1 MQGTLATHEIDK
13 VEAALV
19 ANFPRAEFPVENHF
33 VPGLY
38 RRTTTL
44 PAGTAMVSMEHK
56 TEHFFVILSG
66 EVRVS
71 SGNEGSVTYI
81 GPCMGVTKP
90 GTRRILHAVTETIW
104 ATFHVTEETDVAKIA
119 EQILEPHVNPLIPEK
134 SKNQWKGGPCL
145 G

>member
-1 MQGTLATHEIDK
+1 MQGTLATHEIDE

-44 PAGTAMVSMEHK
+44 PAGTVMVSMEHK
-56 TEHFFVILSG
+56 TEHFFFIVKGTVHVTSL
-66 EVRVS
+66 
-71 SGNEGSVTYI
+71 NEGRVTYV
-81 GPCMGVTKP
+81 GPCAGVTKP
-90 GTRRILHAVTETIW
+90 RTRRILQAETETVW
-104 ATFHVTEETDVAKIA
+104 MTYHVTDETDVEKIA
-119 EQILEPHVNPLIPEK
+119 EQILEPHVNPLIPEDA
-134 SKNQWKGGPCL
+134 KNQWKGGACL